1 MMDTVSAAMRRHKAK
16 VATKVKP
23 HGVVREVAHH
33 PRAEVRHEAR
43 FDHKF
48 EKHAMKTSSMTPSM
62 SKEEH
67 RGGKMG
73 GR

>member
-16 VATKVKP
+16 VATKPRK
-23 HGVVREVAHH
+23 HVVREVSHH

-43 FDHKF
+43 FDSKF
-48 EKHAMKTSSMTPSM
+48 EKHAMKTSSMVPSM

-67 RGGKMG
+67 RGGKM
-73 GR
+73 R